1 MGPRATFLVLL
12 AIAVVAGV
20 SLSVFTVDEREYAIK
35 FRFGEIVRTDYEPGL
50 HFKVPFVNNVRKFEK
65 RVLTRNNPNEP
76 FLTAEKKNLKVDFYV
91 KWRITDV
98 GQYYR
103 STAGDEGLAT
113 GRLLEIIKDDLRA
126 QFAKRTVQEV
136 VTADRRDV
144 VTDLM
149 ESAGRTA
156 AQLGI
161 EIVDVR
167 VKALDLPD
175 DVSESVFNRMR
186 QERAR
191 IAAQLRAEG
200 AETAER
206 IRSEADRERTV
217 ILAEARRDSQKI
229 RGDGDAK
236 AAEIYANSYERNAE
250 FYSFWRGLQAYR
262 SSIGRGQDVL
272 VLEPDSDFFRYL
284 KSPAPQ
290 AQR

>member
-1 MGPRATFLVLL
+1 MGTRATAFLLL
-12 AIAVVAGV
+12 LVAIGAGIA
-20 SLSVFTVDEREYAIK
+20 LSVFTVDEREYAIK
-35 FRFGEIVRTDYEPGL
+35 FRFGEIVSTDYDPGL
-50 HFKVPFVNNVRKFEK
+50 HFKIPFVNNVRKFEK
-65 RVLTRNNPNEP
+65 RILTRNNPNEP

-91 KWRITDV
+91 KWRIIDV

-126 QFAKRTVQEV
+126 QFAKRTVQQV

-156 AQLGI
+156 AELGI

-217 ILAEARRDSQKI
+217 ILAEARRDSQKT

-236 AAEIYANSYERNAE
+236 AAGIYADAYERNAE

-262 SSIGRGQDVL
+262 ASVGRGQDVL
-272 VLEPDSDFFRYL
+272 VLEPDSEFFKYL
-284 KSPAPQ
+284 KSPAPGGE
-290 AQR
+290 R

>member
-12 AIAVVAGV
+12 SIAVAAGV

-65 RVLTRNNPNEP
+65 RILTRNNPNEP

-91 KWRITDV
+91 KWRITNV

-156 AQLGI
+156 AELGI

-229 RGDGDAK
+229 RGEGDAK
-236 AAEIYANSYERNAE
+236 AAEIYAQAYERNTE

-262 SSIGRGQDVL
+262 AAVGRGQDVL
-272 VLEPDSDFFRYL
+272 VLEPDGEFFKYL

>member
-1 MGPRATFLVLL
+1 MSPRITILLLLLV
-12 AIAVVAGV
+12 AAGAGIAM
-20 SLSVFTVDEREYAIK
+20 SVFTVDEREYAIK
-35 FRFGEIVRTDYEPGL
+35 FRFGEIVRADYEPGI
-50 HFKVPFVNNVRKFEK
+50 HFKIPFVNNVRKFE
-65 RVLTRNNPNEP
+65 RRILTQNNPDEP

-98 GQYYR
+98 RDYYR
-103 STAGDEGLAT
+103 ATAGDEILAT

-149 ESAGRTA
+149 DSAGRTA
-156 AQLGI
+156 SELGI

-217 ILAEARRDSQKI
+217 IIAEARRDSQKI
-229 RGDGDAK
+229 RGDGDAQ
-236 AAEIYANSYERNAE
+236 AAEIYAEAYEKNAE

-262 SSIGRGQDVL
+262 SAIGHGQDVL
-272 VLEPDSDFFRYL
+272 VLEPDSEFFRYL
-284 KSPAPQ
+284 KNPAPQ
-290 AQR
+290 PSP